1 MGDNFSKNVPQDADG
16 SPHFFVPAS
25 AGCRKKGRCRYAATL
40 VLLKC
45 GAGAP
50 RSRHKMRTGRPRSQL
65 FPREF
70 LVFCAFFEEEQT
82 APLNKVQVW
91 GYSDAVANATAPC
104 WPAMFAKLPNRPCDW
119 KAPQLH
125 CLSDVNPCVKL
136 SRVAILLSLFPQ

>member
-1 MGDNFSKNVPQDADG
+1 MHPQDAVF
-16 SPHFFVPAS
+16 SSLLPQE
-25 AGCRKKGRCRYAATL
+25 AGVNWHRRYAAAITL
-40 VLLKC
+40 SKC

-50 RSRHKMRTGRPRSQL
+50 RSRH
-65 FPREF
+65 FPMEF
-70 LVFCAFFEEEQT
+70 LVFCVFFGEEQT

-104 WPAMFAKLPNRPCDW
+104 WPAMLAKLPNRPCDW

-136 SRVAILLSLFPQ
+136 SRVAI